1 MKSSNPEKKDFL
13 TGIAL
18 LIFLIYIAVG
28 HDFFFDI
35 RFRLV
40 DRNEGHAHRQAA
52 ATKFY
57 VRSLRKAGE
66 PIQIVR
72 LRIARTCYVVTYQF
86 HTRTSES
93 ASLAFLPESDCAKL
107 VAAGAEITEINDLP
121 ARWLNRLVALRAR

>member
-1 MKSSNPEKKDFL
+1 MKSSNPEKKDFP

-18 LIFLIYIAVG
+18 LICLIYIAVG
-28 HDFFFDI
+28 QDFFLDI
-35 RFRLV
+35 MFRLV
-40 DRNEGHAHRQAA
+40 DRNEGRAHRQAV
-52 ATKFY
+52 ATKSY
-57 VRSLRKAGE
+57 VRSLREAAE

-93 ASLAFLPESDCAKL
+93 ASLAFLPEADCAKL

-121 ARWLNRLVALRAR
+121 VR